1 MHRCAC
7 VCVHHDRFAFDRS
20 VLEQCCRATQEQ
32 FILRYLM
39 RVQLGETP
47 AVNRGFFETSMN
59 NMTERQFQSNYRMS
73 RHPRSARL
81 RCGVTVSHDGRVTVT
96 VV

>member
-1 MHRCAC
+1 
-7 VCVHHDRFAFDRS
+7 
-20 VLEQCCRATQEQ
+20 
-32 FILRYLM
+32 M
-39 RVQLGETP
+39 RGSLNGAVETVPHARPAGYQLGETP

-59 NMTERQFQSNYRMS
+59 NMTERQFQSNYRIS